1 MKMPPGNFIHFLLK
15 TIGQEPLQQT
25 EASCLQL
32 GKAVGTMDQIHLIHL
47 LPQGEQQK
55 GAKAAAATRKGGGHG
70 QRTSQDFF

>member
-1 MKMPPGNFIHFLLK
+1 MTMPPGNFIHVLLK

-25 EASCLQL
+25 KASCLRL
-32 GKAVGTMDQIHLIHL
+32 RRAVGTMDQIHL
-47 LPQGEQQK
+47 LPLREQQK